1 MSESQPIEIKYS
13 SYTPAQR
20 KASEQYRLKNKDK
33 INAQRKLYYQQKK
46 LADPIYAL
54 SKKYKAK
61 EYYELKKMKGVIKDI
76 IDLYSDEEEFPPEA
90 NQLMN
95 RLIMHMLSIE
105 DKYKKI
111 QDDLYKKQNEEPKEE
126 PKEETKKEIKEEPKQ
141 EEIKIE
147 LPTPEIKTEPIE
159 LLEVL
164 KPRNKRVPKQKK

>member
-46 LADPIYAL
+46 LADPAYAL

-61 EYYELKKMKGVIKDI
+61 EYYELKKMKETVKNI
-76 IDLYSDEEEFPPEA
+76 IDLYSDEQEFPPEA
-90 NQLMN
+90 NELMN
-95 RLIMHMLSIE
+95 RIIVHMLSIE

-111 QDDLYKKQNEEPKEE
+111 QDDLYKKQNEKTKEEPKEE
-126 PKEETKKEIKEEPKQ
+126 PKPEPKP

-147 LPTPEIKTEPIE
+147 LPTPEIKTESIE
-159 LLEVL
+159 LTEVL

>member
-46 LADPIYAL
+46 LADPVYAL

-61 EYYELKKMKGVIKDI
+61 EYYEMKKAKETIKNI
-76 IDLYSDEEEFPPEA
+76 TSLYSEEAELSPEA
-90 NQLMN
+90 EQLIIKI
-95 RLIMHMLSIE
+95 LGHMLTIE

-111 QDDLYKKQNEEPKEE
+111 QDDLYKKQNEET
-126 PKEETKKEIKEEPKQ
+126 KEETKEEPIQ
-141 EEIKIE
+141 ATEEIKIE

-159 LLEVL
+159 LTEVL

>member
-46 LADPIYAL
+46 LADPVYAL

-61 EYYELKKMKGVIKDI
+61 EYYELKKMKETVKNI
-76 IDLYSDEEEFPPEA
+76 IDLYSNEQEFPPEA
-90 NQLMN
+90 NELMN
-95 RLIMHMLSIE
+95 RIIVHMLSIE

-111 QDDLYKKQNEEPKEE
+111 QEDLYKKQNEETKEESKEE
-126 PKEETKKEIKEEPKQ
+126 PKP

-147 LPTPEIKTEPIE
+147 LPTPEIKTESIE
-159 LLEVL
+159 LTEVM
-164 KPRNKRVPKQKK
+164 KTKTKRVPKQKK